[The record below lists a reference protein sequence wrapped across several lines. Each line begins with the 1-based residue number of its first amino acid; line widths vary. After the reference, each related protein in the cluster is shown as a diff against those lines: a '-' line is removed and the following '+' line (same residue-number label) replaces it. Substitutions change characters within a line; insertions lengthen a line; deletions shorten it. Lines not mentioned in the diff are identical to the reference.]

1 MKDLTDPRWIKLKGL
16 LFLLVGLLSGAL
28 LLVESPTL
36 KTAVLLLITVW
47 CFCRLYYFAFYV
59 IERYVDPGYKFSG
72 LGSFVKY
79 WLAKRGTRAE
89 TGRRS
94 ND

>member
-16 LFLLVGLLSGAL
+16 LFLLVGLMSGAL

-79 WLAKRGTRAE
+79 WL
-89 TGRRS
+89 GRR
-94 ND
+94 